1 MTSKPSWNETAAWSR
16 GFFCFEPERP
26 ASVARTHTTDK
37 NVCRYEIPLTMKRFS
52 LLAAALLLSLDAG
65 CARTD
70 ASNTTDDIGRRVAV
84 PARVSRIVSLSP
96 NLTEMLFAIG
106 AGERVVGTDDFSNF
120 PRAAR
125 SLPKV
130 GGMQPNIEKIA
141 ALRPDLVVASTEGN
155 QPNLA
160 PALQAAGIPLYVV
173 KTDRLAEV
181 VAAMRKLGNI
191 VGGGDTER
199 AASTLERAIARE
211 RRPRATKP
219 RIMFVVWTDPLYVAG
234 SGTFTEDLMQLT
246 GADNAV
252 DVAGWP
258 QYSLESM
265 LAAPPDILLY
275 PRSSVT
281 KAQIVA
287 LRRRLPGLATKVV
300 PVDDDIFQRPGP
312 RVADAARTL
321 NVILDGYEDERRR
334 QNRR

>member
-1 MTSKPSWNETAAWSR
+1 MRRLSIIAIALLAPLTAA
-16 GFFCFEPERP
+16 
-26 ASVARTHTTDK
+26 
-37 NVCRYEIPLTMKRFS
+37 
-52 LLAAALLLSLDAG
+52 
-65 CARTD
+65 CARPD
-70 ASNTTDDIGRRVAV
+70 AANTIDDIGRRVAV
-84 PARVSRIVSLSP
+84 PSRVSRIVSLSP

-120 PRAAR
+120 PRAVRA
-125 SLPKV
+125 LPKV

-173 KTDRLAEV
+173 KTDRLAEIV
-181 VAAMRKLGNI
+181 PAMRRLGKLVAAR
-191 VGGGDTER
+191 DTDR
-199 AASTLERAIARE
+199 AAAAVEEAVARE
-211 RRPRATKP
+211 RRPRATKA
-219 RIMFVVWTDPLYVAG
+219 RLMFVVWTDPLYVAG
-234 SGTFTEDLMQLT
+234 SGTFTQDLMQLT

-252 DVAGWP
+252 DVTGWP

-281 KAQIVA
+281 SAQIVA
-287 LRRRLPGLATKVV
+287 LRLRLPGVATKVV

-312 RVADAARTL
+312 RVADAARRL

-334 QNRR
+334 QNRQ

>member
-1 MTSKPSWNETAAWSR
+1 M
-16 GFFCFEPERP
+16 
-26 ASVARTHTTDK
+26 SVATKRVRSPDD
-37 NVCRYEIPLTMKRFS
+37 LTMRRLSILAIAFS
-52 LLAAALLLSLDAG
+52 AFLHAGCERAAAPTA
-65 CARTD
+65 
-70 ASNTTDDIGRRVAV
+70 TDDLGRPVAV

-96 NLTEMLFAIG
+96 NLTEMLFAVG

-125 SLPKV
+125 SIPKV

-173 KTDRLAEV
+173 KTDRLADV
-181 VAAMRKLGNI
+181 VPAMRRLGR
-191 VGGGDTER
+191 VVRARETER
-199 AASTLERAIARE
+199 AAAAVEQAIARE
-211 RRPRATKP
+211 RRPRATKT
-219 RIMFVVWTDPLYVAG
+219 RLMFVVWTDPLYVAG
-234 SGTFTEDLMQLT
+234 GGTFTEDLMQLA
-246 GADNAV
+246 GGENAV
-252 DVAGWP
+252 AVAGWP

-281 KAQIVA
+281 SAQIVA
-287 LRRRLPGLATKVV
+287 LRLRLPGVTTRVV

-334 QNRR
+334 QNRQ